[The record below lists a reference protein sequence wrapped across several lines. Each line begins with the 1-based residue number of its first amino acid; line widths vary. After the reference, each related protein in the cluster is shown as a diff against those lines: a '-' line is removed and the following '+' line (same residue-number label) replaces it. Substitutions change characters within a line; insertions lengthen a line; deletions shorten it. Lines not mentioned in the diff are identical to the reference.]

1 MPKDTAFTKA
11 FGKAHSSINRSFQ
24 LALDKTGRVP
34 IGHQILDPRTVA
46 KQSAFDP
53 STIWNP
59 IGQTTGIEFDSK
71 YIRPKDFDYKK
82 HPLPRDPGKQ
92 SEKTAAGGKVVDPTA
107 IETFQG
113 ADSVSLDTASSGG
126 ISNSN
131 ILEGS

>member
-1 MPKDTAFTKA
+1 MPKDTSFSKA
-11 FGKAHSSINRSFQ
+11 FDKAHSSINRSFQ

-46 KQSAFDP
+46 KHSAFDP

-59 IGQTTGIEFDSK
+59 IGENAGNEFDSK
-71 YIRPKDFDYKK
+71 FVRPKDFDYKK
-82 HPLPRDPGKQ
+82 HPLPKNPGKQ

-113 ADSVSLDTASSGG
+113 ADSVSLDTSSSGG
-126 ISNSN
+126 ISNN
-131 ILEGS
+131 NMTEGA